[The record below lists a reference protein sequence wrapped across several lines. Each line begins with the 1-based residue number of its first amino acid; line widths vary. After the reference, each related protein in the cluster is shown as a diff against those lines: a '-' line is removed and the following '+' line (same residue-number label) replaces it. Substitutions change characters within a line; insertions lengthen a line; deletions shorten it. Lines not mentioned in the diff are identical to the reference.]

1 MSLSTPTTSELS
13 DVIRAQLESSLS
25 TTIPLLPKSFVAVLA
40 KVLAGVFILLWKY
53 AGAMHLNMFVRYAS
67 AEETEINGRR
77 VRPLHEWGEQVG
89 EGQPEAAT
97 QAELTLTATVALAG
111 TEAVVP
117 SGTQL
122 THAATGLVFLV
133 DEPFTVPA
141 TTGTVA
147 VSVIASAGLDGS
159 NNPTDGS
166 GAVGNLPIGEPLD
179 WVNPHPRLASSAL
192 VASIDVE
199 AVDEEPVEDYRARI
213 LRRWQRPPQG
223 GAYADYRLW
232 AEEPASI
239 LRAYPYTGDPG
250 EVDVYVEA
258 VDSIDEDGI
267 AGPTQIAE
275 ALAAIELDEEGL
287 ATRRP
292 ATAAVNVYSIT
303 RSAFDL
309 QIVGLLPDSSS
320 TRAAIA
326 AAVDE
331 HLRAREPFIVGLS
344 VPPRTD
350 RVSQIGCAGVVHDI
364 ASANG
369 ASVNGVILIDIND
382 EQTGGRSLNHGEKA
396 KLGEIE
402 WL

>member
-1 MSLSTPTTSELS
+1 MSLQVPTTEAIALNI
-13 DVIRAQLESSLS
+13 VAQLESSLS
-25 TTIPLLPKSFVAVLA
+25 QTVPLLPKSFIRVLA
-40 KVLAGVFILLWKY
+40 KVLAGVFVLLWKY
-53 AGAMHLNMFVRYAS
+53 AGAMHLNMFIRTAS
-67 AEETEINGRR
+67 AEETEINGQ
-77 VRPLHEWGEQVG
+77 VLRPLWVLGDQLG
-89 EGQPEAAT
+89 EGPPDAAT
-97 QAELTLTATVALAG
+97 QAVVRLTVTVNLAG
-111 TEAVVP
+111 TE
-117 SGTQL
+117 GTIAAGSQL
-122 THAATGLVFLV
+122 LHPPTGLVFLTTAAA
-133 DEPFTVPA
+133 TVP
-141 TTGTVA
+141 TTVGTIEVDA
-147 VSVIASAGLDGS
+147 QASAGPDD
-159 NNPTDGS
+159 TDGS
-166 GAVGNLPIGEPLD
+166 GVIGNLAEGEELSFAR
-179 WVNPHPRLASSAL
+179 PHPRVATVAVVQDPL
-192 VASIDVE
+192 VVE
-199 AVDEEPVEDYRARI
+199 AVEEESTEAYRARL
-213 LRRWQRPPQG
+213 LRRSQRPPQG

-232 AEEPASI
+232 AEEPESI
-239 LRAYPYTGDPG
+239 LRAYPYTGEPG

-275 ALAAIELDEEGL
+275 ALAAIELDEDGL

-309 QIVGLLPDSSS
+309 QIVGLLPDSST

-331 HLRAREPFIVGLS
+331 HLRSREPYVVGLS